1 LCSVKKY
8 SLFACAV
15 NHRDLAVKLWEVAQL
30 QLPLALCEELLKDV
44 VHPVN
49 EIQQAGAQALAA
61 LLKQE
66 TDSVDDVL
74 DRLLEIYRE
83 KLTVRNMAVCHGF
96 L

>member
-1 LCSVKKY
+1 
-8 SLFACAV
+8 
-15 NHRDLAVKLWEVAQL
+15 
-30 QLPLALCEELLKDV
+30 LCEELLKDV

-66 TDSVDDVL
+66 TDSIDGVL

-83 KLTVRNMAVCHGF
+83 KLTVRNMAVFHGF

>member
-1 LCSVKKY
+1 MHV
-8 SLFACAV
+8 
-15 NHRDLAVKLWEVAQL
+15 
-30 QLPLALCEELLKDV
+30 PLYLCEELLKDV

-66 TDSVDDVL
+66 TDSIDGVL

-83 KLTVRNMAVCHGF
+83 KLTVRNMAVFHGF